1 VKKSAGIA
9 IGLCLQCIII
19 HAQDLNGFWKGTFNM
34 QGCFP
39 NNNIELQITLK
50 DGKASGDSY
59 HYQDVDNYVKKQ
71 FSGSYDPS
79 QKKLSLQE
87 GMVTTYHIPRRCVI
101 CVKQFNLVYSRVG
114 NTEILRGLWN
124 GNVLNMPAACGNGDS
139 IILTRIKES
148 AFKAVPEIKVD
159 TGRIRLDF
167 YDNAIVDGDSITVL
181 VDNQVV
187 FTHQRLTA
195 KPLTTYV
202 QIDLNNTFHE
212 VEMVAENLGSIPPNT
227 AILIINA
234 GKDRHQ
240 LVLNSTETK
249 SAKVRFV
256 YEPKDKNVPE
266 PAKFSMR

>member
-1 VKKSAGIA
+1 
-9 IGLCLQCIII
+9 
-19 HAQDLNGFWKGTFNM
+19 
-34 QGCFP
+34 
-39 NNNIELQITLK
+39 
-50 DGKASGDSY
+50 
-59 HYQDVDNYVKKQ
+59 
-71 FSGSYDPS
+71 
-79 QKKLSLQE
+79 
-87 GMVTTYHIPRRCVI
+87 
-101 CVKQFNLVYSRVG
+101 VYSRIG

-124 GNVLNMPAACGNGDS
+124 GNVQNMPTPCGNGDS
-139 IILTRIKES
+139 IVLTRIKES
-148 AFKAVPEIKVD
+148 AFKEIPEIKVD

-187 FTHQRLTA
+187 FSHQRLTA
-195 KPLTTYV
+195 NPLTTYV
-202 QIDLNNTFHE
+202 QIDLNTTFHE

-234 GKDRHQ
+234 GKARHQ

-256 YEPKDKNVPE
+256 YDPKDKNVTE